1 MKEEVRKLW
10 NLCFGDNEEFTEL
23 YFSRRYNE
31 DVNLAIQ
38 EEGKV
43 ISALQIL
50 PYPMTFC
57 KEIIPTGYISGA
69 CTHPDYRSKGVMKR
83 LLSKAFQRM
92 QERDVPLSTLIPAE
106 EWLFDYYWKMGY
118 VPVFEY
124 TENACFK
131 KELIP
136 SHKYIITE
144 YTSADHHIFPYFEK
158 KMKERPCCIQHTL
171 EDFMVIV
178 DDFNLGKGKILVAS
192 SGGEIEGMVFCYA
205 EKETLFVSELF
216 YENKLV
222 KDTLLYTAAEEMN
235 TEKIKIKS
243 PAAYKKGEILG
254 MARIINAEAML
265 QTFAFN
271 YPDIKISF
279 RLEDQQIELNN
290 RIFSMNRGKIKVD
303 NSKET
308 PLQIDIRQL
317 TQALLGYDIE
327 QLPEEFREFPKQA
340 PYMSLMLD

>member
-31 DVNLAIQ
+31 EVNLAIQ

-57 KEIIPTGYISGA
+57 GEIIPTGYISGA
-69 CTHPDYRSKGVMKR
+69 CTHPDYRNKGTMKR
-83 LLSKAFQRM
+83 LLSNAFQRM
-92 QERDVPLSTLIPAE
+92 QEREVPLSTLIPAE
-106 EWLFDYYWKMGY
+106 EWLFDYYCKMGY

-124 TENACFK
+124 TENTCLK
-131 KELIP
+131 KELVP
-136 SHKYIITE
+136 SRKYIITE
-144 YTSADHHIFPYFEK
+144 YTPTDHHVFQYFEK
-158 KMKERPCCIQHTL
+158 KMKERPCCIQHPL

-178 DDFNLGKGKILVAS
+178 DDFDLGKGKILVAS
-192 SGGEIEGMVFCYA
+192 LEGEIEGMVFCYA
-205 EKETLFVSELF
+205 EKETLYVSELF
-216 YENKLV
+216 YENKLA

-235 TEKIKIKS
+235 IEKIKIKS
-243 PAAYKKGEILG
+243 PTTYKKGKILG
-254 MARIINAEAML
+254 MARIINAETML
-265 QTFAFN
+265 QTFASN
-271 YPDIKISF
+271 YPDIQISF
-279 RLEDQQIELNN
+279 LLKDQQIEQNN
-290 RIFSMNRGKIKVD
+290 RTFSMNRGKIQVD
-303 NSKET
+303 NSEEP

-327 QLPEEFREFPKQA
+327 QLPEEFRKFPKQA